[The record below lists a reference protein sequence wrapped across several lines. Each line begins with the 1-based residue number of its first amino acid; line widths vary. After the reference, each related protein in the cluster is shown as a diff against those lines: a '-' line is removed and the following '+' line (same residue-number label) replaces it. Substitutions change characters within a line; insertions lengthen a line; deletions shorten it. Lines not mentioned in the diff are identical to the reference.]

1 MQINELTPSSDAAP
15 IRAKSTVSYI
25 PRRPRN
31 REHLTP
37 REIKRLLKAARGN
50 RYGLRDHTLILLAY
64 THGLRVCEALWSRWQ
79 DFDLNTGVFHVHR
92 LKGSISGDHPVP
104 GFEIRT
110 LRRFQ
115 REGPTSDEY
124 LFCSERGG
132 PMTGRGVHK
141 MIERL
146 AVRCGLGALNIHPH
160 MLRHSCGYYL
170 VDKGVDLRLI
180 QSYLGHAN
188 LQQTVRY
195 TFLSPRKFR
204 RLWDD

>member
-1 MQINELTPSSDAAP
+1 METQDLDASVTFAP
-15 IRAKSTVSYI
+15 IKASSTVSYI

-37 REIKRLLKAARGN
+37 REIKRLLKAARAN
-50 RYGLRDHTLILLAY
+50 RYGLRDYTLILLAY
-64 THGLRVCEALWSRWQ
+64 THGLRVCEALWARWQ
-79 DFDLNTGVFHVHR
+79 DFDFNIGVYHVNR
-92 LKGSISGDHPVP
+92 LKGSLSGDHPIP
-104 GFEIRT
+104 GFEIRA

-115 REGPTSDEY
+115 REGPTCEEY

-146 AVRCGLGALNIHPH
+146 AVRAGLGDLNIHPH

-170 VDKGVDLRLI
+170 VDKGVDLRTI
-180 QSYLGHAN
+180 QSYLGHKT
-188 LQQTVRY
+188 LQQTIRY
-195 TFLSPRKFR
+195 TFLSPKKFR